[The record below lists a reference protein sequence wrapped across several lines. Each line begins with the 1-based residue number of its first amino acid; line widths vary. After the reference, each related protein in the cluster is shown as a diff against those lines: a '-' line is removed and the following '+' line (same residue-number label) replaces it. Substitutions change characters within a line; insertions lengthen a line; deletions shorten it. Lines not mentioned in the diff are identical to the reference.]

1 MGNDNVYS
9 ESGHLFPSTTSW
21 LMGASRVQLVV
32 FFFPIGLDITG
43 VFFLTEVT
51 RFFLII
57 QLKNRHVCIGSYIP
71 SSFVKMAK
79 KPEAALL
86 LLANTRIT

>member
-21 LMGASRVQLVV
+21 QMGASRVQLVV
-32 FFFPIGLDITG
+32 LFFPIGLDITV

-51 RFFLII
+51 PF
-57 QLKNRHVCIGSYIP
+57 S
-71 SSFVKMAK
+71 
-79 KPEAALL
+79 
-86 LLANTRIT
+86 